1 MSDFYEYDHPIV
13 ATANRY
19 FSSENGSYTSPGR
32 GRMLYQY
39 KDGSER
45 MSDGVRPT
53 LYFTGTAASSGSSS
67 STSVAEHHNDV
78 LSQVVK
84 VVTGSRTSIENGQVI
99 WLYNPHIDV
108 RPRRK
113 FTLKPPVFREFADLN
128 NMLLDKLDNQ
138 TYDLGAILA
147 ESAET
152 SKYIASRGLQVA
164 KFATSLLS
172 GNIPG
177 ALRAVGLSPDKIRR
191 RVKKARREGRGM
203 HAASSLS
210 AAWLEYNFAIRPLVG
225 DISVASS
232 LYSNPNEVLRKINLT
247 VTASK
252 KVALNDTRYD
262 IYNEGSRLHYNVQ
275 ANRRMS
281 VTYSVV
287 DAEQVADKALG
298 LNAPLASAWELVP
311 FSWVIDYV
319 VNIGD
324 FLRLSN
330 ATDGLAFSH
339 GYVSTKTTQKSSY
352 SYSRL
357 TKVWDRRVYHRS
369 NYRRRAVGNVSF
381 YERNPI
387 YSFPSPKVVV
397 DPTLSLRQTSYL
409 AALSTQLVHSYNLNK
424 RRG

>member
-1 MSDFYEYDHPIV
+1 MSDFYEFDHRTLN
-13 ATANRY
+13 TAHRY
-19 FSSENGSYTSPGR
+19 TSTERGSYTLPGK
-32 GRMLYQY
+32 GRMLYKY

-53 LYFTGTAASSGSSS
+53 AYFTGTASSGGSSNERNKAQYLDDAGS
-67 STSVAEHHNDV
+67 RVIKT
-78 LSQVVK
+78 VVG
-84 VVTGSRTSIENGQVI
+84 TRTSIEDGQII
-99 WLYNPHIDV
+99 WLYNPYVGISPYNKFV
-108 RPRRK
+108 IRPSVYNK
-113 FTLKPPVFREFADLN
+113 FGDLEN
-128 NMLLDKLDNQ
+128 RLLDKIDNQ
-138 TYDLGAILA
+138 TFDLGAILA

-177 ALRAVGLSPDKIRR
+177 ALRAAGLSPDKIRR
-191 RVKKARREGRGM
+191 RVKKAKREGRGM

-210 AAWLEYNFAIRPLVG
+210 AAWLEYNFAIRPLVS
-225 DISVASS
+225 DISVASQ
-232 LYSNPNEVLRKINLT
+232 LYSDPTEVLRKINLT
-247 VTASK
+247 VTASSRMDDSTTYK
-252 KVALNDTRYD
+252 NIKFGGDSIRY
-262 IYNEGSRLHYNVQ
+262 SVQ

-281 VTYSVV
+281 VTYSIV
-287 DAEQVADKALG
+287 DAGEVANKALG

-319 VNIGD
+319 VNVGD

-339 GYVSTKTTQKSSY
+339 GYVSTKVNEKAVY
-352 SYSRL
+352 SYSSSGSAERNNVRYQNTL
-357 TKVWDRRVYHRS
+357 RHR
-369 NYRRRAVGNVSF
+369 YTGNVEF
-381 YERNPI
+381 YERNPTT
-387 YSFPSPKVVV
+387 SFPTPKIVV

-409 AALSTQLVHSYNLNK
+409 AALSTQLVHSYRTNK